1 MKVVQFE
8 DKDIKFAMLSSGK
21 YLVDGEV
28 VKVDGYHDKKV
39 KVIDENN
46 IRKIRDHS
54 IIDYY
59 LNIETDEK
67 ISEYDYSYELNKL
80 YEKCNEDEYSVKWE
94 SLEDEFKYK
103 KFKLIHKPIY
113 KEVQTLSD
121 PLMVEIITTKY
132 DTNNKFIKNA
142 YLNGKGK
149 IDLFEY
155 NQNAAWLNIV
165 SECFKE
171 LKMEFADNCS
181 YSATQNKK
189 IWGNSTHSC
198 IRYVVAFGTYVFND
212 DFKNPYTLSGTLEDM
227 VKRYE
232 YDRNKIRK
240 IIKTKYN
247 NHFGHIDEDK
257 VDFVKV
263 IKDLYALRES
273 INSIESKKAT
283 WTNQN
288 QANKRVNEIID
299 YLESKYE

>member
-39 KVIDENN
+39 KVADENN
-46 IRKIRDHS
+46 IRKITDNS

-59 LNIETDEK
+59 LNIETSEK
-67 ISEYDYSYELNKL
+67 VSEYDYLCELNKL
-80 YEKCNEDEYSVKWE
+80 YEKCSEDEYSVKWE

-103 KFKLIHKPIY
+103 KFKLTHKPIY

-121 PLMVEIITTKY
+121 PLMVELVTTQY
-132 DTNNKFIKNA
+132 DTNNKFITNA
-142 YLNGKGK
+142 YLNGKGTV
-149 IDLFEY
+149 DLFEY
-155 NQNAAWLNIV
+155 NQNDAWLNIV
-165 SECFKE
+165 AECFKE
-171 LKMEFADNCS
+171 LKMEFAGNCS
-181 YSATQNKK
+181 YSATKNEK

-198 IRYVVAFGTYVFND
+198 IRYVVAFGRYIFSD

-240 IIKTKYN
+240 IIKTRYN
-247 NHFGHIDEDK
+247 SHFGHIDEDK
-257 VDFVKV
+257 VDFTKV
-263 IKDLYALRES
+263 IKDLYALREN
-273 INSIESKKAT
+273 INSIESKKVT
-283 WTNQN
+283 WTKQN
-288 QANKRVNEIID
+288 QANKKVNEIID